1 MGCRAEV
8 DKVYKHRAELKR
20 LGVRMAVALRE
31 NLPEEVEAFREDVW
45 KEESI
50 YLDSSFALFGAI
62 AGGTPNEAD
71 PEKFMAQFG
80 LYAEG
85 KAEGYMDE
93 KHHNTVGEGLMTGGI
108 YVLRKGGEV
117 QWAFHEK
124 NVGHTADA
132 ADVLAAAKEA
142 AVSREADNCCRGDC
156 VIC

>member
-1 MGCRAEV
+1 
-8 DKVYKHRAELKR
+8 
-20 LGVRMAVALRE
+20 MAAVLRE

-45 KEESI
+45 KEEPI
-50 YLDSSFALFGAI
+50 FLDSKFALFGAI

-71 PEKFMAQFG
+71 AENFMAQFG

-85 KAEGYMDE
+85 KADADFTANINKAMALADGYMDE
-93 KHHNTVGEGLMTGGI
+93 KHHNSVGAGLMTGGI

-124 NVGHTADA
+124 SVGNTADA
-132 ADVLAAAKEA
+132 ADVLAAAKDA